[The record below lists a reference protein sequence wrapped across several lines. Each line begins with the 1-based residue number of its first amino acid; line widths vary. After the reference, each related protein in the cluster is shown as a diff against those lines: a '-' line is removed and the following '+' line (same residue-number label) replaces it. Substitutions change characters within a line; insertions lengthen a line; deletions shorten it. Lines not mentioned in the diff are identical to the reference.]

1 MLRVSNRGQFQKGQ
15 SGNPKGRPPRTDVQ
29 TSRRLDSADP
39 SPTAMSTP
47 GTATSALARRAQPA
61 IRRDRWENSASGHG
75 TSRDRRTLTRY
86 SVDIVTDIE
95 ATQLRR
101 SEFLAAAIIEQGPK
115 EALKRPWSLKCE
127 DKELANAIEKQ
138 AESLGLDDILY
149 EAWTKENEAGGSAIF
164 PVLSGALGD
173 LSAPLDLQGVASVDA
188 FHVFEPQELTPV
200 AYYSDIRHPKF
211 LRPAAYRLT
220 PLNSGRGGYIP
231 MQVIHESRLV
241 IFPGTRV
248 SRQTQPGQ
256 REGWGDSKL
265 CRPMSVI
272 ADFGLAWGSAA
283 TLLHQHGKE
292 TLEMDGLAHMLS
304 QSDGLAE
311 FDNHVAAMQL
321 AWSTLR
327 MNVIDNKS
335 RISRSTGTLA
345 GVADTLSKF
354 ESLMAAAA
362 ERPVSI
368 LMGVGSTGLRTG
380 DDDTRSWYS
389 AVERDRSKHLKP
401 RHEQLVRLML
411 LATSGP
417 ANGKEPEAWS
427 VEYPPLWSPSEK
439 EVAETRKTDMD
450 RAVAAV
456 NAGIASADDVAES
469 FYKGDT
475 YSGDIVINWERREAQ
490 AKIDE
495 ERAETL
501 SGEDREALGFEGEE
515 FDLSDEELDELE
527 EFDDDEDDEWD
538 LDDEEDEERDD
549 SLDEIRLDKGGGGK
563 GRSAGGVR
571 KSGSGK
577 GYNPYRSSDGRFGAG
592 AHKKEPKA
600 SGKAAVAKAAKPKA
614 AKFDPTSHKTAIGTH
629 KATETKHRSESLR
642 LKGEMA
648 AVKAQAAKLPAKQRG
663 ELKAQHAALSAQ
675 RKEQQTKANEA
686 KVARIAASKEM
697 TAARKEHTAK
707 AKAERENATPAAAPK
722 NDTPAPT
729 AAPNKPAEAP
739 QTSAKPV
746 SDTDLDA
753 ARMRFAR
760 SGTQEEFA
768 EVGNY
773 RGMYFGSVNRTLR
786 GVPTDRDL
794 REKALV
800 DGTVKGLDSIMAKNR
815 TPTDIVTYRGT
826 EAHPSFAN
834 LKPGEIYVDKAY
846 QSTSTQKEAAMGGDY
861 MFHITSPKGTKIG
874 AITADETGY
883 TGAWGGEKEMLL
895 ARGSALRLERRET
908 TKDQGYEQ
916 TVLHFTVV
924 GQPD

>member
-1 MLRVSNRGQFQKGQ
+1 VSSRDQADPPRNRGQFPKGT
-15 SGNPKGRPPRTDVQ
+15 SGNLKGRPPRQ
-29 TSRRLDSADP
+29 TAQRLDSAATSTP
-39 SPTAMSTP
+39 PTAI
-47 GTATSALARRAQPA
+47 SALALRANA
-61 IRRDRWENSASGHG
+61 VVRRDGWQNSASGHG
-75 TSRDRRTLTRY
+75 TTRDRRTLTRY

-138 AESLGLDDILY
+138 AEALGLDDILY
-149 EAWTKENEAGGSAIF
+149 EAWTKENEAGGSAVF

-188 FHVFEPQELTPV
+188 FHVFEPQELTPA
-200 AYYSDIRHPKF
+200 AYYHDIRHPKF
-211 LRPAAYRLT
+211 RRPAAYRLT

-231 MQVIHESRLV
+231 TQIIHESRLV
-241 IFPGTRV
+241 IFPGTQV
-248 SRQTQPGQ
+248 SKQTQPGQ

-311 FDNHVAAMQL
+311 FDNHVAAMQM

-389 AVERDRSKHLKP
+389 TVERDRSKHLKP

-427 VEYPPLWSPSEK
+427 VEYPPLWSPSER

-475 YSGDIVINWERREAQ
+475 YSGDIVINWKRREAQ
-490 AKIDE
+490 AEID
-495 ERAETL
+495 AEAA
-501 SGEDREALGFEGEE
+501 E
-515 FDLSDEELDELE
+515 DLSDEDKEALDAEDEDLELSDEDLDELE
-527 EFDDDEDDEWD
+527 ALDEDDEDDEWD
-538 LDDEEDEERDD
+538 LDDDDERDD
-549 SLDEIRLDKGGGGK
+549 SLDEVRFDKGGGGGG

-577 GYNPYRSSDGRFGAG
+577 GYNPYRASDGKFGAG

-600 SGKAAVAKAAKPKA
+600 APRS
-614 AKFDPTSHKTAIGTH
+614 KFDPTSHKTKIGEH
-629 KATETKHRSESLR
+629 KATEAKHRQESLR

-648 AVKAQAAKLPAKQRG
+648 AIKEKARALPPKQRG
-663 ELKAQHAALSAQ
+663 ELRKQHAELSAQ
-675 RKEQQTKANEA
+675 RKENQAKATEA
-686 KVARIAASKEM
+686 RQARIGESKSM
-697 TAARKEHTAK
+697 QAARKEHSATQR
-707 AKAERENATPAAAPK
+707 AEREKAKGEKQKDPKAANAAPK
-722 NDTPAPT
+722 PVPKGDPAP
-729 AAPNKPAEAP
+729 APVIPK
-739 QTSAKPV
+739 TDAKPV
-746 SDTDLDA
+746 SDADLKE
-753 ARMRFAR
+753 ARMRFAK
-760 SGTQEEFA
+760 SGTNEEFA

-786 GVPTDRDL
+786 GVPNAGDL

-800 DGTVKGLDSIMAKNR
+800 EGTVKGLDSILDKNR

-826 EAHPSFAN
+826 QPHPSFAN

-846 QSTSTQKEAAMGGDY
+846 QSTSTQKDFAMQGDY

-874 AITADETGY
+874 ALVADRSGF

-895 ARGSALRLERRET
+895 ARGTALRLERRET
-908 TKDQGYEQ
+908 TNEQGFEQ

-924 GQPD
+924 GQPE